1 MAKSKRADDD
11 LFPDTGPSKPAKKP
25 TKKIDKPEKA
35 EKSEKPKTKKVSSSP
50 PPVEKVEEP
59 APAKKLEKPAPAPE
73 PAPRPVAAPRTPGF
87 KLLVAGV
94 ALVAIGGV
102 AALLGPLLLRDTDD
116 RKPKAVPLA
125 TLPPPAPQKPAP
137 KLIPVQPLNPAK
149 VPVEQHPASV
159 DPPKKTPVAVVGPTG
174 KHPGKKSLKEL
185 AEKSANHAA
194 IARILELYDALKSGD
209 FRNPNSQLLESY
221 QARQKRE
228 QELIEQLRQLG
239 GGAVDAMKDIILNVD
254 DDGYK
259 ILLAK
264 ALGGMSD
271 PDAIAA
277 VKDLLKNCDDI
288 AVKTTLVRFLADGTG
303 AAGLIAQDF
312 ADEQNPS
319 VRAMLLREYA
329 RRLPQGSSDPT
340 TTQLFRDAATGDP
353 DPNVRAEAV
362 SIIGRRADP
371 NDMGLM
377 QQIASTESNL
387 QIRQSAIVALATTG
401 GNNSLGF
408 LQGLVTQPDQSLEV
422 SASAV
427 LAIARVGTPAAVQIL
442 DQIAS
447 TDTRDQI
454 RSRATTFANGL
465 RARQQQQQGALT
477 PVPINP
483 KQQ

>member
-11 LFPDTGPSKPAKKP
+11 LFPDTGPAKPAKKP
-25 TKKIDKPEKA
+25 TKKVEKPEKA
-35 EKSEKPKTKKVSSSP
+35 EKSEKPKTRK
-50 PPVEKVEEP
+50 VEKPERREEEL
-59 APAKKLEKPAPAPE
+59 PAKKAEKLEKPAPPPE
-73 PAPRPVAAPRTPGF
+73 PAPRPVAAPSNPGF

-94 ALVAIGGV
+94 ALVAIGGGAV
-102 AALLGPLLLRDTDD
+102 LLGPLLLRDTDD
-116 RKPKAVPLA
+116 RKPKTVPVA
-125 TLPPPAPQKPAP
+125 TLPPPAPQKPGP
-137 KLIPVQPLNPAK
+137 KLIPVQPLNPTK
-149 VPVEQHPASV
+149 VPVEQHAPV
-159 DPPKKTPVAVVGPTG
+159 DPPKKTPVAVAGPTG

-185 AEKSANHAA
+185 AEKSANHGAV
-194 IARILELYDALKSGD
+194 ARILELYDALKSGD

-239 GGAVDAMKDIILNVD
+239 PTAVDAMKDVILNVD

-277 VKDLLKNCDDI
+277 VKDLLKNSDDI
-288 AVKTTLVRFLADGTG
+288 AVKTTLVRFLTDGTG
-303 AAGLIAQDF
+303 SAGLIAQDF

-377 QQIASTESNL
+377 QQIASNETNL

-465 RARQQQQQGALT
+465 RARQQQQQQGALT

-483 KQQ
+483 KQP